1 MHRNFLWPFFFNFS
15 ARTFPFRHCAIH
27 LCIVYGLVCFVL
39 WFCFVLF
46 VLCFVLFCFCV
57 LFCFVLFCFVFC
69 FVLFCFVLFYL
80 FCFVFCFALLCF
92 LLCFFMLSCFV
103 FCFSFVVYLFLF
115 CFAFYFYVLFL
126 CFVLFS
132 NISLHKLGV
141 LKFNGIIHPKMK
153 FLSSLT
159 LMLSQTF
166 VILSSVENKRR
177 NFEIVFVHSIIGNGV
192 QIIGNIIS
200 KYLYLQ
206 KTLNHTSLEW
216 HDGE

>member
-1 MHRNFLWPFFFNFS
+1 M
-15 ARTFPFRHCAIH
+15 
-27 LCIVYGLVCFVL
+27 
-39 WFCFVLF
+39 FCFVL
-46 VLCFVLFCFCV
+46 FCV
-57 LFCFVLFCFVFC
+57 LFCFVLFCFV
-69 FVLFCFVLFYL
+69 LFCFVLFVL
-80 FCFVFCFALLCF
+80 FCVLFCFALF
-92 LLCFFMLSCFV
+92 FVVCFFMLSCFV

-166 VILSSVENKRR
+166 VILSSVENKR

-206 KTLNHTSLEW
+206 KTLNHTSLE
-216 HDGE
+216 